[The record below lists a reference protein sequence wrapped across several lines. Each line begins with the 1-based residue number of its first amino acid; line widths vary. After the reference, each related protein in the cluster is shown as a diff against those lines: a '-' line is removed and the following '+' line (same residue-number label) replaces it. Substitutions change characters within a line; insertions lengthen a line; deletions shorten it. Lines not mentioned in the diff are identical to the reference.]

1 MVMYMDSKFGE
12 ALYTMVDSDTNISV
26 VLYKV
31 HNQHDPYAVVMRD
44 EDAGELVARRDF
56 KDVELAKE
64 CFKKLGGVLV

>member
-1 MVMYMDSKFGE
+1 MVKYMDSKFGE
-12 ALYTMVDSDTNISV
+12 ALYTTVDSANISI

-44 EDAGELVARRDF
+44 EDAGELVARRNF

-64 CFKKLGGVLV
+64 CFKKLGGV